1 MEIDPSQYKDLI
13 SRIVTPR
20 PVLLITTVN
29 KDGLVNMA
37 PFSAV
42 TFAGYDPPSVVVS
55 IGKQKHDKRFLT
67 EDLGAKY
74 DLEEKKD
81 TLANIEYSGEFVA
94 HLATEDLLDAIIIG
108 DRRYPKEVSE
118 LQRAGLTPVPSRT
131 VKPPRIKEAKVA
143 VECQL
148 LNQFNVR
155 ADHVLVVGKGVAFYA
170 SEEALVNG
178 RLDTSKIKPV
188 LHYFSDLFAVCDRQ
202 IVKKR
207 ERYKLD

>member
-20 PVLLITTVN
+20 PILLITTVN

-42 TFAGYDPPSVVVS
+42 TFAGYEPPTVLVS
-55 IGKQKHDKRFLT
+55 IGTQKHDKRFLT
-67 EDLGAKY
+67 KDLEGEY

-81 TLANIEYSGEFVA
+81 TLANIEYSREFVA
-94 HLATEDLLDAIIIG
+94 HLATEELLDAIVIG

-118 LQRAGLTPVPSRT
+118 LTRAGLTAVPSRI

-148 LNQFNVR
+148 VNQFNVR
-155 ADHVLVVGKGVAFYA
+155 AGHVLVVGKGVAFYA

-178 RLDTSKIKPV
+178 RLDTSRIKPV
-188 LHYFSDLFAVCDRQ
+188 LHYFGDLFAVCDRQ
-202 IVKKR
+202 IKKQR
-207 ERYKLD
+207 DRYKLD